1 MPQRLKNNKS
11 KIILPEVLV
20 GSRGSPLALIQI
32 EEVKALLEKAK
43 VQVAFKSSAYQT
55 AGDQDK
61 TTSLVQNTND
71 YFFTDTLDQALLEK
85 EIDLAIHS
93 AKDLPKKLKSGLAI
107 FALTK
112 SEDATDCFVG
122 KLSLEQLKP
131 GAKVG
136 TSSLLRQQQLKN
148 LYPHLE
154 LINIRGT
161 IQERLALIE
170 QGMCDGIIVA
180 TIALKRLG
188 LQDRI
193 KNILPWEGAAAQGQL
208 AVVGRSEDK
217 KLAALFEKI
226 DARKHYG
233 KVILVGAGPGDPEL
247 ITLKGIEA
255 LRKCDCVFYDYLVDK
270 SLLNYAKR
278 AEKFFVGKRKGQ
290 HTLSQ
295 AELSRRLK
303 NQALS
308 GKNIVR
314 LKGGDPFIFGRGAE
328 ELEYLRS
335 FHIEVEVVP
344 GVSSATA
351 IPASLQIPL
360 TGRGVSSSVAFLSAH
375 TEDEHLNVKTQIDM
389 PKTDTLV
396 FLMGLTKL
404 DVIVRSLLKSGWHQ
418 STPIILISKGT
429 CLDQKILSGTI
440 FDIQAQLAKEKLDPP
455 VLIIVGKVVN
465 FWDPQ
470 KIKRNTFLYTGTHV
484 ERYEALG
491 EIVHLPMIE
500 IKPPKLSVQIQK
512 KLLDKLMRYDVIL
525 LTSYYAVKHFFDF
538 LEEKRVSI
546 PELANKDFVII
557 GQRTA
562 GALRERGVEPKYIA
576 QDESSEGMLEILKKN
591 YALKGMKFLI
601 PRSSLPNPFLK
612 TQLKKRGAAVD
623 EIAIYENVKP
633 KKRPLP
639 TMPVNGVIFTSP
651 STVSNFLK
659 DYATIP
665 KSWKIYAKGL
675 VTQKALQKAG
685 YTSEVLIRT

>member
-1 MPQRLKNNKS
+1 MSQNLKNNKS
-11 KIILPEVLV
+11 KIILPEVLI
-20 GSRGSPLALIQI
+20 GSRSSPLALIQVKEI
-32 EEVKALLEKAK
+32 EDLLKKAK
-43 VQVAFKSSAYQT
+43 VNMAFKLVTYQT
-55 AGDQDK
+55 TGDKDK

-71 YFFTDTLDQALLEK
+71 YFFTDTLDQALLK
-85 EIDLAIHS
+85 GDIDIAIHS
-93 AKDLPKKLKSGLAI
+93 AKDLPKKLRDGLSI

-112 SEDATDCFVG
+112 SADDTDCFVG
-122 KLSLEQLKP
+122 KLPLEQLKP

-136 TSSLLRQQQLKN
+136 TSSLIRQQQLKSF
-148 LYPHLE
+148 YPHLE

-161 IQERLALIE
+161 IQERLALVE

-193 KNILPWEGAAAQGQL
+193 KNILPWEGAAGQGQL
-208 AVVGRSEDK
+208 AVVGRVEDK

-247 ITLKGIEA
+247 MTLKGIEA
-255 LRKCDCVFYDYLVDK
+255 LKKCDCVFYDYLVDK

-278 AEKFFVGKRKGQ
+278 AEKVFVGKRKGL

-295 AELSRRLK
+295 AELSRQLK

-335 FHIEVEVVP
+335 FHIEVEVIP

-375 TEDEHLNVKTQIDM
+375 TEDELHNVKTQIDI

-429 CLDQKILSGTI
+429 CLDQKIISGTI
-440 FDIQAQLAKEKLDPP
+440 FDIQAQLAKQKLDPP

-465 FWDPQ
+465 FWDPHI
-470 KIKRNTFLYTGTHV
+470 IKQNVFLYTGTHL
-484 ERYEALG
+484 ERYEAFG
-491 EIVHLPMIE
+491 KMIHLPMIE
-500 IKPPKLSVQIQK
+500 IQPPKIPIQVQK
-512 KLLDKLMRYDVIL
+512 RLLEKLMTYDVIL
-525 LTSYYAVKHFFDF
+525 LTSTFAVKYFFDF
-538 LEEKRVSI
+538 LEQKRVSI

-576 QDESSEGMLEILKKN
+576 QDESSEGMFQVLKKN
-591 YALKGMKFLI
+591 YSLKGKKFLL
-601 PRSSLPNPFLK
+601 PRSSLSNPYMK
-612 TQLKKRGAAVD
+612 VQLKKHGATVD
-623 EIAIYENVKP
+623 EIAIYTNVKP

-639 TMPVNGVIFTSP
+639 SMPIHGVIFTSP
-651 STVSNFLK
+651 STVMNFLK
-659 DYATIP
+659 DYVTIP
-665 KSWKIYAKGL
+665 KFWKIYAKGL

-685 YTSEVLIRT
+685 YNSEVLHRT

>member
-1 MPQRLKNNKS
+1 MIQPK
-11 KIILPEVLV
+11 KIQIINV
-20 GSRGSPLALIQI
+20 GSRGSPLAQKQVDEI
-32 EEVKALLEKAK
+32 EALLGC
-43 VQVAFKSSAYQT
+43 FKIKILFKRTILNTS
-55 AGDQDK
+55 GDLDK
-61 TTSLVQNTND
+61 KISLTDNVND
-71 YFFTDTLDQALLEK
+71 YFFTDTLDQALLRGD
-85 EIDLAIHS
+85 IDLAIHS
-93 AKDLPKKLKSGLAI
+93 AKDLPQKLREGLAI
-107 FALTK
+107 LALTK
-112 SEDATDCFVG
+112 SDDDTDCFVG

-136 TSSLLRQQQLKN
+136 TSSLIRQQQLKN
-148 LYPHLE
+148 FYPHLE

-170 QGMCDGIIVA
+170 HGICDGMIVA

-188 LQDRI
+188 LQNLV
-193 KNILPWEGAAAQGQL
+193 KNIMPWEGAAAQGQL

-217 KLAALFEKI
+217 KLAELFEKI
-226 DARKHYG
+226 DVRKYYG
-233 KVILVGAGPGDPEL
+233 KVFLVGAGPGDPEL
-247 ITLKGIEA
+247 MTLKGIEA
-255 LRKCDCVFYDYLVDK
+255 LRKCDCVFYDYLVNK
-270 SLLNYAKR
+270 SLLNYAKK

-303 NQALS
+303 NQAFG

-335 FHIEVEVVP
+335 FHIEVEVIP

-351 IPASLQIPL
+351 IPSSLQIPL

-375 TEDEHLNVKTQIDM
+375 TEDEHLNVKTQIDI
-389 PKTDTLV
+389 PKAETLV

-429 CLDQKILSGTI
+429 CLDQRIVVGTI
-440 FDIQAQLAKEKLDPP
+440 LDIQAQLTKEKLDPP

-470 KIKRNTFLYTGTHV
+470 RIKPHVFLYTGTHL
-484 ERYEALG
+484 ERYEVLG
-491 EIVHLPMIE
+491 KIIHLPMIE
-500 IKPPKLSVQIQK
+500 IKPPKIPSQVQK
-512 KLLDKLMRYDVIL
+512 RLLLKLREYDVIL
-525 LTSYYAVKHFFDF
+525 LTSTFAVKYFFDF
-538 LEEKRVSI
+538 LQEKRVSI
-546 PELANKDFVII
+546 PELAKKDFVVI

-562 GALRERGVEPKYIA
+562 GALREQGVEPKYIA
-576 QDESSEGMLEILKKN
+576 QDESSEGMFQILKKN
-591 YALKGMKFLI
+591 YVLKDKKFLL
-601 PRSSLPNPFLK
+601 PRSSLPNPFMK
-612 TQLKKRGAAVD
+612 VQLKKHGAAVD

-639 TMPVNGVIFTSP
+639 SAPIHGVIFTSP
-651 STVSNFLK
+651 STVMNFLQ
-659 DYATIP
+659 DYVTIP

-675 VTQKALQKAG
+675 VTQKILQKAG
-685 YTSEVLIRT
+685 YNSEVLNRG